1 MPLCVEPRVSFL
13 HRRLGLLAVLITL
26 GLGASWATG
35 CGSDGGRGFEIEDGG
50 SKPRKSDAATPGD
63 DDDVSDD
70 DDDASDDDDDASV
83 ADDASSDVRTSDAGI
98 DAGEAD
104 AGVDAGETDAGIDAG
119 EADAGVDAGE
129 TDAGA
134 PDPLKPSQGDLVIS
148 EVMFKPTRLPEPDG
162 EWIEITNVS
171 GSPKRLSGLTL
182 KGYSSYKH
190 VIKGDIIVQPGAY
203 VLLVSR
209 QSVAAM
215 DRLPTASIVY
225 DYNTDQG
232 PGERILLG
240 EIPGSMVL
248 LLDGDKEIAR
258 ARYGALGFS
267 TTSKA
272 TIQLKVLTYAGA
284 NVAKNWCVSEKAWGT
299 NADDGTPG
307 KASDCR
313 P

>member
-1 MPLCVEPRVSFL
+1 MED
-13 HRRLGLLAVLITL
+13 A
-26 GLGASWATG
+26 
-35 CGSDGGRGFEIEDGG
+35 GSRP
-50 SKPRKSDAATPGD
+50 KKSDASTSGD
-63 DDDVSDD
+63 DDDDDTTDD
-70 DDDASDDDDDASV
+70 DDDDIDEPDATVVEDAASDGGDGDGDANAAEDSG
-83 ADDASSDVRTSDAGI
+83 SDAGEI
-98 DAGEAD
+98 DAGED
-104 AGVDAGETDAGIDAG
+104 AGTDAGLDAG
-119 EADAGVDAGE
+119 HDAGSDS
-129 TDAGA
+129 GA

-162 EWIEITNVS
+162 EWIEIANVS

-190 VIKGDIIVQPGAY
+190 VIKGDVVVQPGAY

-225 DYNTDQG
+225 DYNTGQG

-240 EIPGSMVL
+240 EIPGSLVL
-248 LLDGDKEIAR
+248 LLDGDEEIAR
-258 ARYGALGFS
+258 ARYGALGLH

-284 NVAKNWCVSEKAWGT
+284 NVARNWCVSEKAWGT
-299 NADDGTPG
+299 NSDDGTPG

-313 P
+313 